1 MRHTDSPTPPLEL
14 PSAAGYRFALIVSRF
29 NPSITDALRDGARAA
44 LAEAAVPPDEIEEID
59 VPGAFELPQA
69 ARYAAGTGRF
79 DAVITLGCVI
89 RGATPHFEYI
99 SSAVAQGL
107 MDAAGQTSVPIAF
120 GVLTTD
126 SQAQAAERAGP
137 GRDNKGWEA
146 ASAGIEMAILFRR
159 LGRTP
164 ARAAGTPRPLGFEP
178 RSTRGTE
185 P

>member
-1 MRHTDSPTPPLEL
+1 VRHQDSTPPAEL

-29 NPSITDALRDGARAA
+29 NPSITDALLDGARAA
-44 LAEAAVPPDEIEEID
+44 LAEAGVSSDGIDEMK

-99 SSAVAQGL
+99 SSAVAQGI
-107 MDAAGQTSVPIAF
+107 MDAAAQTGVPVAF

-126 SQAQAAERAGP
+126 SQAQAEERAGP

-146 ASAGIEMAILFRR
+146 AAAGIEMAILFRR
-159 LGRTP
+159 LGRAP
-164 ARAAGTPRPLGFEP
+164 ARAAGTPRPFGFEP
-178 RSTRGTE
+178 PSIRGTDR
-185 P
+185 

>member
-1 MRHTDSPTPPLEL
+1 VRHSDSTTPAPEL

-29 NPSITDALRDGARAA
+29 NQAITGALREGARAA
-44 LAEAAVPPDEIEEID
+44 LSEADVSSAEIEEMD

-99 SSAVAQGL
+99 SSAVAQGI
-107 MDAAGQTSVPIAF
+107 MDASGHTGVPVAF

-126 SQAQAAERAGP
+126 SEAQAEERAGP

-146 ASAGIEMAILFRR
+146 AAAAIEMAILFRR

-164 ARAAGTPRPLGFEP
+164 ARAGGTPRPLGFEP
-178 RSTRGTE
+178 RPTRGTE
-185 P
+185 R

>member
-1 MRHTDSPTPPLEL
+1 VRHQDSTPPAEL

-29 NPSITDALRDGARAA
+29 NPSITDALLDGARAA
-44 LAEAAVPPDEIEEID
+44 LAEAGVSPDGID
-59 VPGAFELPQA
+59 EMKVPGAFELPQA

-99 SSAVAQGL
+99 SSAVAQGI
-107 MDAAGQTSVPIAF
+107 MDAAAQTGVPVAF

-126 SQAQAAERAGP
+126 SQAQAEERAGP

-146 ASAGIEMAILFRR
+146 AAAGIEMAILFRR
-159 LGRTP
+159 LGCAP
-164 ARAAGTPRPLGFEP
+164 ARAAGTPRPFGFEP
-178 RSTRGTE
+178 PSIRGTDR
-185 P
+185 